1 MPVPN
6 LPPRD
11 AITGRFLEATVKD
24 TAKNLNTPPKVTKAV
39 LPPTPPVATRPAN
52 KVFSPPMPVV
62 NRNAPARPVAPKKN
76 R

>member
-1 MPVPN
+1 MPIPN

-24 TAKNLNTPPKVTKAV
+24 TAKNLNTPAKITTKVPVPPVAPRNVPKAAV
-39 LPPTPPVATRPAN
+39 NPTPPPI
-52 KVFSPPMPVV
+52 
-62 NRNAPARPVAPKKN
+62 NRNAPARPVPSKKG